1 MYNKI
6 NNNLETNMNLGKEN
20 ETLEFKKSIGE
31 LKEGVISI
39 SSMLNKSGYGIL
51 YFGVKDDG
59 LIIGQE
65 TGSMTLKNISQAIAN
80 FIKPQIIPTISVELI
95 GDKTVI
101 KVEVKGDNKPY
112 SAYGRYHIRS
122 SDEDRDISPEN
133 LKQLMRRDDSDS
145 IVKIESNNQFLTFN
159 YLKNLYMIN
168 GLTLNEETFKYN
180 LNLVTSDNKYNLM
193 ADILSD
199 NNTYSIKV
207 AKFSGVDKIN
217 LIKRNEYGYKCLIL
231 AIQQV
236 LDYVESL
243 NETFVKIEGA
253 VRQET
258 KLFDFS
264 CFREAWLNACLHNKW
279 SRQTPPAVY
288 LYSNR
293 IEIISTGGLPAEF
306 SEEDFFKGRS
316 KPVNI
321 ELQKIMGQLNL
332 IEQTGH
338 GVPLI
343 VSKYGR
349 DVFEITDNF
358 ITVTIP
364 YAFNNTTNKKEILA
378 TNELTKSEQKVLKVL
393 KENINITV
401 AQLCE
406 LLDIKQTA
414 INNAIKG
421 LKEKGLIT
429 RIGSKKT
436 GYWKIN

>member
-1 MYNKI
+1 
-6 NNNLETNMNLGKEN
+6 MNLGSEN

-39 SSMLNKSGYGIL
+39 CSMLNKTGYGTL
-51 YFGVKDDG
+51 YFGVKNDG
-59 LIIGQE
+59 TIIGQE
-65 TGSMTLKNISQAIAN
+65 IGVMTLKNISQAIAN
-80 FIKPQIIPTISVELI
+80 FIKHQIIPTILVEFI
-95 GDKTVI
+95 EDTTIV

-112 SAYGRYHIRS
+112 SAYGRYYIRS

-133 LKQLMRRDDSDS
+133 LKQLMRRYDSDS
-145 IVKIESNNQFLTFN
+145 IVRIESNNQFLTFN
-159 YLKNLYMIN
+159 QLKNLYMIN
-168 GLTLNEETFKYN
+168 GLTLNEDNFKHN

-207 AKFSGVDKIN
+207 AKFSGVDKID

-243 NETFVKIEGA
+243 NETFVNMDGP
-253 VRQET
+253 VRKET

-279 SRQTPPAVY
+279 SRLTPPAVY
-288 LYSNR
+288 MYSNR
-293 IEIISTGGLPAEF
+293 IEIISTGGLPIDY
-306 SEEDFFKGRS
+306 SEEDFYKGRS
-316 KPVNI
+316 NPVNI

-343 VSKYGR
+343 VSKYGKS
-349 DVFEITDNF
+349 VFEITDNF

-364 YAFNNTTNKKEILA
+364 YSVVNDLKSKITNNDIK
-378 TNELTKSEQKVLKVL
+378 LTKSEQKVLNAL
-393 KENINITV
+393 KEDNSLTV
-401 AQLCE
+401 SELCKI
-406 LLDIKQTA
+406 LDIKQTA
-414 INNAIKG
+414 INVAIKG
-421 LKEKGLIT
+421 LKEKGIIK
-429 RIGSKKT
+429 RVGSNKE
-436 GYWKIN
+436 GYWDF

>member
-1 MYNKI
+1 
-6 NNNLETNMNLGKEN
+6 MNLGSEN

-39 SSMLNKSGYGIL
+39 CSMLNKTGYGTL
-51 YFGVKDDG
+51 YFGVKNDG
-59 LIIGQE
+59 TIIGQE
-65 TGSMTLKNISQAIAN
+65 IGVMTLKNISQAIAN
-80 FIKPQIIPTISVELI
+80 FIKPQIIPTILVEFI
-95 GDKTVI
+95 EDTTIV

-112 SAYGRYHIRS
+112 SAYGRYYIRS

-133 LKQLMRRDDSDS
+133 LKQLMRRYDSDS
-145 IVKIESNNQFLTFN
+145 IVRIESNNQFLTFN
-159 YLKNLYMIN
+159 QLKNLYMIN
-168 GLTLNEETFKYN
+168 GLTLNEDNFKHN

-207 AKFSGVDKIN
+207 AKFSGVDKID

-243 NETFVKIEGA
+243 NETFVNMDGP
-253 VRQET
+253 VRKET

-279 SRQTPPAVY
+279 SRLTPPAVY
-288 LYSNR
+288 MYSNR
-293 IEIISTGGLPAEF
+293 IEIISTGGLPIDC
-306 SEEDFFKGRS
+306 SEEDFYKGRS
-316 KPVNI
+316 NPVNI

-343 VSKYGR
+343 VSKYGKS
-349 DVFEITDNF
+349 VFEITDNF

-364 YAFNNTTNKKEILA
+364 YSVVNDLKSKITNNDIK
-378 TNELTKSEQKVLKVL
+378 LTKSEQKVLNAL
-393 KENINITV
+393 KEDNSLTV
-401 AQLCE
+401 SELCKI
-406 LLDIKQTA
+406 LDIKQTA
-414 INNAIKG
+414 INVAIKG
-421 LKEKGLIT
+421 LKEKGIIK
-429 RIGSKKT
+429 RVGSNKE
-436 GYWKIN
+436 GYWDF

>member
-1 MYNKI
+1 
-6 NNNLETNMNLGKEN
+6 MNLGSEN
-20 ETLEFKKSIGE
+20 ETLEVKKSIGE

-39 SSMLNKSGYGIL
+39 CSMLNKTGYGTL
-51 YFGVKDDG
+51 YFGVKNDG
-59 LIIGQE
+59 TIIGQE
-65 TGSMTLKNISQAIAN
+65 IGVMTLKNISQAIAN
-80 FIKPQIIPTISVELI
+80 FIKPQIIPTILVEFI
-95 GDKTVI
+95 EDTTIV

-112 SAYGRYHIRS
+112 SAYGRYYIRS

-133 LKQLMRRDDSDS
+133 LKQLMRRYDSDS
-145 IVKIESNNQFLTFN
+145 IVRIESNNQFLTFN
-159 YLKNLYMIN
+159 QLKNLYMIN
-168 GLTLNEETFKYN
+168 GLTLNEDNFKHN

-207 AKFSGVDKIN
+207 AKFSGVDKID

-243 NETFVKIEGA
+243 NETFVNMDGP
-253 VRQET
+253 VRKET

-279 SRQTPPAVY
+279 SRLTPPAVY
-288 LYSNR
+288 MYSNR
-293 IEIISTGGLPAEF
+293 IEIISTGGLPIDY
-306 SEEDFFKGRS
+306 SEEDFYKGRS
-316 KPVNI
+316 NPVNI

-343 VSKYGR
+343 VSKYGKS
-349 DVFEITDNF
+349 VFEITDNF

-364 YAFNNTTNKKEILA
+364 YSVVNDLKSKITNNDIK
-378 TNELTKSEQKVLKVL
+378 LTKSEQKVLNAL
-393 KENINITV
+393 KEDNSLTV
-401 AQLCE
+401 SELCKI
-406 LLDIKQTA
+406 LDIKQTA
-414 INNAIKG
+414 INVAIKG
-421 LKEKGLIT
+421 LKEKGIIK
-429 RIGSKKT
+429 RVGSNKE
-436 GYWKIN
+436 GYWDF

>member
-1 MYNKI
+1 
-6 NNNLETNMNLGKEN
+6 MNLGSEN

-39 SSMLNKSGYGIL
+39 CSMLNKTGYGTL
-51 YFGVKDDG
+51 YFGVKNDG
-59 LIIGQE
+59 TIIGQE
-65 TGSMTLKNISQAIAN
+65 IGVMTLKNISQAIAN
-80 FIKPQIIPTISVELI
+80 FIKPQIIPTILVEFI
-95 GDKTVI
+95 EDTTIV

-112 SAYGRYHIRS
+112 SAYGRYYIRS

-133 LKQLMRRDDSDS
+133 LKQLMRRYDSDS
-145 IVKIESNNQFLTFN
+145 IVRIESNNQFLTFN
-159 YLKNLYMIN
+159 QLKNLYMIN
-168 GLTLNEETFKYN
+168 GLTLNEDNFKHN

-207 AKFSGVDKIN
+207 AKFSGVDKID

-243 NETFVKIEGA
+243 NETFVNMDGP
-253 VRQET
+253 VRKET

-279 SRQTPPAVY
+279 SRHTPPAVY

-293 IEIISTGGLPAEF
+293 IEIISTGGLPVDF
-306 SEEDFFKGRS
+306 SEEDFFRGRS
-316 KPVNI
+316 NPVNI

-343 VSKYGR
+343 VSKYGKS
-349 DVFEITDNF
+349 VFEITDNF

-364 YAFNNTTNKKEILA
+364 YSVVNDLKSKITNNDIK
-378 TNELTKSEQKVLKVL
+378 LTKSEQKVLNAL
-393 KENINITV
+393 KEDNSLTV
-401 AQLCE
+401 SELCKI
-406 LLDIKQTA
+406 LDIKQTA
-414 INNAIKG
+414 INVAIKG
-421 LKEKGLIT
+421 LKEKGIIK
-429 RIGSKKT
+429 RVGSNKE
-436 GYWKIN
+436 GYWDF

>member
-1 MYNKI
+1 
-6 NNNLETNMNLGKEN
+6 MNLGSEN

-39 SSMLNKSGYGIL
+39 CSMLNKTGYGTL
-51 YFGVKDDG
+51 YFGVKNDG
-59 LIIGQE
+59 TIIGQE
-65 TGSMTLKNISQAIAN
+65 IGVMTLKNISQAIAN
-80 FIKPQIIPTISVELI
+80 FIKPQIIPTILVEFI
-95 GDKTVI
+95 EDTTIV

-112 SAYGRYHIRS
+112 SAYGRYYIRS

-133 LKQLMRRDDSDS
+133 LKQLMRRYDSDS
-145 IVKIESNNQFLTFN
+145 IVRIESNNQFLTFN
-159 YLKNLYMIN
+159 QLKNLYMIN
-168 GLTLNEETFKYN
+168 GLTLNEDNFKHN

-207 AKFSGVDKIN
+207 AKFSGVDKID

-243 NETFVKIEGA
+243 NETFVNMDGP
-253 VRQET
+253 VRKET

-279 SRQTPPAVY
+279 SRLTPPAVY
-288 LYSNR
+288 MYSNR
-293 IEIISTGGLPAEF
+293 IEIISTGGLPIDY
-306 SEEDFFKGRS
+306 SEEDFYKGRS
-316 KPVNI
+316 NPVNI

-343 VSKYGR
+343 VSKYGKS
-349 DVFEITDNF
+349 VFEITDNF

-364 YAFNNTTNKKEILA
+364 YSVVNDLKSKITNNDIK
-378 TNELTKSEQKVLKVL
+378 LTKSEQKVLNAL
-393 KENINITV
+393 KEDNSLTV
-401 AQLCE
+401 SELCKI
-406 LLDIKQTA
+406 LDIKQTA
-414 INNAIKG
+414 INVAIKG
-421 LKEKGLIT
+421 LKEKGIIK
-429 RIGSKKT
+429 RVGSNKE
-436 GYWKIN
+436 GYWDF

>member
-1 MYNKI
+1 
-6 NNNLETNMNLGKEN
+6 MNLGSEN

-39 SSMLNKSGYGIL
+39 CSMLNKTGYGTL
-51 YFGVKDDG
+51 YFGVKNDG
-59 LIIGQE
+59 TIIGQE
-65 TGSMTLKNISQAIAN
+65 IGVMTLKNISQAIAN
-80 FIKPQIIPTISVELI
+80 FIKPQIIPTILVEFI
-95 GDKTVI
+95 EDTTIV

-112 SAYGRYHIRS
+112 SAYGRYYIRS

-133 LKQLMRRDDSDS
+133 LKQLMRRYDSDS
-145 IVKIESNNQFLTFN
+145 IVRIESNNQFLTFN
-159 YLKNLYMIN
+159 QLKNLYMIN
-168 GLTLNEETFKYN
+168 GLTLNEDNFKHN

-207 AKFSGVDKIN
+207 AKFSGVDKID

-243 NETFVKIEGA
+243 NETFVNMDGP
-253 VRQET
+253 VRKET

-279 SRQTPPAVY
+279 SRLTPPAVY
-288 LYSNR
+288 MYSNR
-293 IEIISTGGLPAEF
+293 IEIISTGGLPIDY
-306 SEEDFFKGRS
+306 SEEDFYKGRS
-316 KPVNI
+316 NPVNI

-343 VSKYGR
+343 VSKYGKS
-349 DVFEITDNF
+349 VFEITDNF

-364 YAFNNTTNKKEILA
+364 YSVVNDLKSKITNNDIK
-378 TNELTKSEQKVLKVL
+378 LTKSEQKVLNAL
-393 KENINITV
+393 KEDNSLTV
-401 AQLCE
+401 SELCKI
-406 LLDIKQTA
+406 LDIKQTA
-414 INNAIKG
+414 INVAIKG
-421 LKEKGLIT
+421 LKEKGILK
-429 RIGSKKT
+429 RVGSNKE
-436 GYWKIN
+436 GYWDF